1 MTLANMPTMR
11 LERNRAVL
19 VIIDVQER
27 LMPVMHERFAVEAN
41 LERLV
46 RGCHILRIPA
56 IVTEQY
62 VNGLGVTVDPVR
74 RALEETYGYRPIEK
88 NCFSAQGCDAF
99 SAQLLALDR
108 DQVLLAGVES
118 HVCVYQTGRD
128 LLAAGLHVTLIADA
142 VTSRTERNRDIATS
156 RLVAGGAKLSS
167 TEMALFELLEVSGT
181 EEFRAISRLVK

>member
-1 MTLANMPTMR
+1 MPTMR

-27 LMPVMHERFAVEAN
+27 LMPVIHDRFAVEAN

-46 RGCHILRIPA
+46 RGCHILRVPV

-62 VNGLGVTVDPVR
+62 VKGLGGTVEPIR
-74 RALEETYGYRPIEK
+74 RALEETCGYRPIEK

-99 SAQLLALDR
+99 SAQLQALDR

-128 LLAAGLHVTLIADA
+128 LLATGRNSVTLIADA
-142 VTSRTERNRDIATS
+142 TSSRTERNRDIALS
-156 RLVAGGAKLSS
+156 RLIAGGAKLSS
-167 TEMALFELLEVSGT
+167 TEMALFELLEVSAT